1 MADCRSN
8 HCREKQRKENFQRKE
23 SKHKLVDKAIPNIA
37 NAIRTVVDVSENED
51 FKANCFNL
59 LKVGNENEFK
69 DVMTERLWNIATSR
83 LDVKQHDGR
92 GQIVPHVKVVE
103 DETEEEVKEA
113 KQDQALGT
121 RTTIL
126 HLKCWRICSG
136 INEKRKARQAHK
148 GRPGNCGSLSLVTD
162 RVAKVMSLGTC
173 DMSSEIFSHVARNKN
188 SSPD

>member
-92 GQIVPHVKVVE
+92 GQEIEETNPSEELSGSCFDDLSGKISIYE
-103 DETEEEVKEA
+103 DFKSKE
-113 KQDQALGT
+113 
-121 RTTIL
+121 
-126 HLKCWRICSG
+126 
-136 INEKRKARQAHK
+136 
-148 GRPGNCGSLSLVTD
+148 NCFTGGERGKTGPSTWD
-162 RVAKVMSLGTC
+162 K
-173 DMSSEIFSHVARNKN
+173 DNN
-188 SSPD
+188 SSFEMLADMQWN

>member
-23 SKHKLVDKAIPNIA
+23 SQKHKLVDKAIPNIA

-103 DETEEEVKEA
+103 DETEEETNPSEELSGSCFDDLSGKISIYEDFKSKE
-113 KQDQALGT
+113 
-121 RTTIL
+121 
-126 HLKCWRICSG
+126 
-136 INEKRKARQAHK
+136 
-148 GRPGNCGSLSLVTD
+148 NCFTGGERGKTGPSTWD
-162 RVAKVMSLGTC
+162 K
-173 DMSSEIFSHVARNKN
+173 DNN
-188 SSPD
+188 SSFEMLADMQWN